1 MSMTKRGL
9 LAVAVLAATLGV
21 FESESGRASA
31 QDVEITGPLAGQ
43 PAVRH
48 MRIYRRGRV
57 QLQPLVAFTLTDEFS
72 RTMLVGAQAQFHLT
86 DWLGIGAWGGFGLL
100 HLDTGLTDQVQQ
112 LGQTTDRNRL
122 SLPSRESFPDQIG
135 QLQWAAALQLAF
147 IPLRG
152 KLSLFQKLFVDADF
166 YVFLGGAVVGVEER
180 ADVPEN
186 TCDTAS
192 GSCTDSQTARASRVA
207 FAPTFGAGLTM
218 FINQFISLTFE
229 WRGIPFSW
237 NTAGTDEGGHD
248 ETGVDA
254 SGGNFPDG
262 IIDSS
267 DRNFHFNH
275 MFVLGVSFYLP
286 TAVRVSE

>member
-21 FESESGRASA
+21 SQAQGARA
-31 QDVEITGPLAGQ
+31 QDVQITGPLAGQ

-48 MRIYRRGRV
+48 MRIFRRGRV
-57 QLQPLVAFTLTDEFS
+57 QLQPMVAFTLTDEFT
-72 RTMLVGAQAQFHLT
+72 RTMFAGAQVQYHLT

-100 HLDTGLTDQVQQ
+100 HLDTGLTEQVQQ
-112 LGQTTDRNRL
+112 LGQVTDRNRL
-122 SLPSRESFPDQIG
+122 SLPSREGFPDQIG

-166 YVFLGGAVVGVEER
+166 YIFAGAAMVGVEER
-180 ADVPEN
+180 ADVEEH

-192 GSCTDSQTARASRVA
+192 GSCTDSQTARASRLA
-207 FAPTFGAGLTM
+207 IAPTFGAGLTM
-218 FINQFISLTFE
+218 FINQFIALQFE

-248 ETGVDA
+248 ETGAD
-254 SGGNFPDG
+254 GGGDFPDG
-262 IIDSS
+262 IIDSN

>member
-21 FESESGRASA
+21 LEAPVAHA
-31 QDVEITGPLAGQ
+31 QDVQITGPLAGQ

-48 MRIYRRGRV
+48 MRIFRRGRV
-57 QLQPLVAFTLTDEFS
+57 QLQPMVAFTLTDEFT
-72 RTMLVGAQAQFHLT
+72 RTMFAGAQVQYHIT

-100 HLDTGLTDQVQQ
+100 HLDTGLTDQVAA

-122 SLPSRESFPDQIG
+122 SLPSREGFPDQIG

-166 YVFLGGAVVGVEER
+166 YIFLGGAIIGVEER
-180 ADVPEN
+180 ADVAAG
-186 TCDTAS
+186 TCDTGS
-192 GSCTDSQTARASRVA
+192 GSCADSQTARASRLA
-207 FAPTFGAGLTM
+207 IAPTFGAGLTL
-218 FINQFISLTFE
+218 FANQFISLTFE

-237 NTAGTDEGGHD
+237 NTSGTDEGGHD
-248 ETGVDA
+248 ETGGDA
-254 SGGNFPDG
+254 SGGAFPDG
-262 IIDSS
+262 IINSD